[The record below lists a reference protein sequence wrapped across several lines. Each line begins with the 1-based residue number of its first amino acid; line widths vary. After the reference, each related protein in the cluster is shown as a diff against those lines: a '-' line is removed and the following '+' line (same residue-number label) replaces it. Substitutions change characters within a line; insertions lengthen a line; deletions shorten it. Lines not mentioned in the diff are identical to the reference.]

1 MGGILDKILDPIKK
15 VIKKITGFVGD
26 FFGFNI
32 KPMGAPDVG
41 GAEQEQGILL
51 SKTGTIEGIPVV
63 YGYRRVGGTLIFV
76 ETSGTNNAFLYA
88 CYVICEGEI
97 AGIKKI
103 LLDDNTLEVPANGAA
118 MYPVETQFEVG
129 GRYSGRIKIQFFMG
143 TEGQTQS
150 SLLNE
155 LPSWASKKRTLPGV
169 AYAAM
174 RFEWKPINDQA
185 DADNNP
191 YQGGV
196 PRTQFDVHGKKVF
209 DVTTHTTGAQLSAV
223 YGSLTKTYTGLEGTN
238 PANCLLDYLMNPR
251 YGCGISRDE
260 IDADSF
266 KTAATKLNQT
276 VTYFETITGPIMTCC
291 AALDSR
297 SKLLDNVK
305 ILIGG
310 ARAILPYVQGRYRL
324 IVEDGGHPTDITS
337 AVVTTAYDV
346 DVNEIVGSITLT
358 GETKT
363 SKYNQVIVNYVD
375 PNRDFTVQQVFHNN
389 AQDLAIDDDEDLSGE
404 FTFGTLTNEY
414 IAKNMARYIYLKSRT
429 QTGIEFTATQELI
442 NLVPG
447 DIIRITDTVLNLNL
461 KTYRIINM
469 KLNVDGNIG
478 ISATEHVATIYPYVR
493 GDQQDNPNPTPD
505 PTPVPMPIDPPPIQL
520 PPLEPTVEEYVQ
532 TYPVTSN
539 TFNQFRP
546 HLLIVPEGYAEWS
559 TPPKNIFVEN
569 GYIFLRTLSD
579 GDVVWDAAT
588 SFMAAPLNSLVTH
601 LRIRCFNVQGQ
612 EVAVPFAHGHTQ
624 PVLGFKFGTPS
635 VIDGVTYARHITILH
650 LILRKDLYYEV
661 RGVEYIQGQPKL
673 YRLNG
678 NYLWASDNFKIVA
691 RPLSPLPYELN
702 LQKGSNAVGRIGY
715 FEYNDVERFVN
726 HLRRSFG
733 GSRNS
738 QVNLGA

>member
-1 MGGILDKILDPIKK
+1 MGGIGRGIGRVLKK
-15 VIKKITGFVGD
+15 VVKKVTGFVGD

-41 GAEQEQGILL
+41 GGAEQEQGVLL
-51 SKTGTIEGIPVV
+51 SKTGTIEGIPVI

-103 LLDDNTLEVPANGAA
+103 LLDDNTLEAPANGAA
-118 MYPVETQFEVG
+118 MYPNETVFEVG

-143 TEGQTQS
+143 TEGQAQS

-155 LPSWASKKRTLPGV
+155 LPNWASKKRTLPGV

-196 PRTQFDVHGKKVF
+196 PRLQLDVHGKKIY

-260 IDADSF
+260 IDAASF

-276 VTYFETITGPIMTCC
+276 VTYFESTTGPIMTCC

-337 AVVTTAYDV
+337 AVVTTSYDV
-346 DVNEIVGSITLT
+346 DVNEIVGGITLT

-478 ISATEHVATIYPYVR
+478 ISGTEHVATIYPYVK
-493 GDQQDNPNPTPD
+493 GDQNDNPNPTPD
-505 PTPVPMPIDPPPIQL
+505 PEPVPTPIDPPPIQPPDPPPHVFEYATPIL
-520 PPLEPTVEEYVQ
+520 PTGAALIFNAADPVIRHDPAATGTFAEGWREGNHIIFYPVGSGKIDLGINFIAAPKNNLISHVRFRAFDNNKNEVRINWNTNL
-532 TYPVTSN
+532 TYPQGFAFGSTDSN
-539 TFNQFRP
+539 GRRKQAGLPGFTMN
-546 HLLIVPEGYAEWS
+546 
-559 TPPKNIFVEN
+559 KNLF
-569 GYIFLRTLSD
+569 
-579 GDVVWDAAT
+579 
-588 SFMAAPLNSLVTH
+588 
-601 LRIRCFNVQGQ
+601 
-612 EVAVPFAHGHTQ
+612 
-624 PVLGFKFGTPS
+624 
-635 VIDGVTYARHITILH
+635 
-650 LILRKDLYYEV
+650 YEV
-661 RGVEYIQGQPKL
+661 RGVEYIQGKEKL
-673 YRLNG
+673 YNLMLPAVAEFFG
-678 NYLWASDNFKIVA
+678 YWA
-691 RPLSPLPYELN
+691 PGLPYSPLTPVAHPYG
-702 LQKGSNAVGRIGY
+702 LQLKSAAQAVGRSY
-715 FEYNDVERFVN
+715 PVFDLEYFVN
-726 HLRRSFG
+726 YLARTYG
-733 GSRNS
+733 ANTAGST
-738 QVNLGA
+738 NLGA

>member
-1 MGGILDKILDPIKK
+1 
-15 VIKKITGFVGD
+15 
-26 FFGFNI
+26 
-32 KPMGAPDVG
+32 
-41 GAEQEQGILL
+41 
-51 SKTGTIEGIPVV
+51 
-63 YGYRRVGGTLIFV
+63 VGGTLIFV

-103 LLDDNTLEVPANGAA
+103 LLDDNTLEAPANGAA
-118 MYPVETQFEVG
+118 MYPNETVFEVG

-143 TEGQTQS
+143 TEGQAQS

-155 LPSWASKKRTLPGV
+155 LPNWASKKRTLPGV

-196 PRTQFDVHGKKVF
+196 PRLQLDVHGKKIY
-209 DVTTHTTGAQLSAV
+209 DVTTHTSGAQLSAV

-260 IDADSF
+260 IDAASF

-276 VTYFETITGPIMTCC
+276 VTYFESTTGPIMTCC

-337 AVVTTAYDV
+337 AVVTTSYDV
-346 DVNEIVGSITLT
+346 DVNEIVGGITLT

-478 ISATEHVATIYPYVR
+478 ISGTEHVATIYPYVK
-493 GDQQDNPNPTPD
+493 GDEQDNPNPTPD
-505 PTPVPMPIDPPPIQL
+505 PEPIPIPIDPPPIQ
-520 PPLEPTVEEYVQ
+520 PPDPEPTCTEYVRG
-532 TYPVTSN
+532 TYAEGQSL
-539 TFNQFRP
+539 TFNKLRP
-546 HLLIVPEGYAEWS
+546 HILIVKEQYAEWS
-559 TPPKNIFVEN
+559 SPPKNIFVEN
-569 GYIFLRTLSD
+569 GFIFLYTRSN

-588 SFMAAPLNSLVTH
+588 AFMAAPANSLVTH
-601 LRIRCFNVQGQ
+601 LRIRCFDMQQQ
-612 EVAVPFAHGHTQ
+612 EVAIPFSAGHTQ
-624 PVLGFKFGTPS
+624 PVLGFRFGTPS
-635 VIDGVTYARHITILH
+635 TVGGVTKAQEISIPQM
-650 LILRKDLYYEV
+650 ILRKDLYYEV

-673 YRLNG
+673 YRLVG
-678 NYLWASDNFKIVA
+678 DYSWASDNFKLIA
-691 RPLSPLPYELN
+691 RPTSPHPYENTLDM
-702 LQKGSNAVGRIGY
+702 KANAVGRPRTY
-715 FEYNDVERFVN
+715 EYNDVERFVN

-738 QVNLGA
+738 KANLGA

>member
-1 MGGILDKILDPIKK
+1 MGGIGRGIGRAIKK
-15 VIKKITGFVGD
+15 VVKKVTGFVGD

-41 GAEQEQGILL
+41 GGAEQEQGVLL
-51 SKTGTIEGIPVV
+51 SKTGTIEGIPVI

-103 LLDDNTLEVPANGAA
+103 FLDDNTLEAPANGAA
-118 MYPVETQFEVG
+118 MYPAETQFEVG
-129 GRYSGRIKIQFFMG
+129 GRYSGRIKMQFFMG
-143 TEGQTQS
+143 TEGQAQS

-196 PRTQFDVHGKKVF
+196 PRLQLDVHGKKIY
-209 DVTTHTTGAQLSAV
+209 DVTTHTSGAQLSAV

-260 IDADSF
+260 IDAASF

-276 VTYFETITGPIMTCC
+276 VTYFESTTGPIMTCC

-337 AVVTTAYDV
+337 AVVTTSYDV
-346 DVNEIVGSITLT
+346 DVNEIVGGITLT

-375 PNRDFTVQQVFHNN
+375 PNRDFTVQQVFHNV
-389 AQDLAIDDDEDLSGE
+389 AQDLAIDDDEPLSGE

-478 ISATEHVATIYPYVR
+478 ISGTEHVATIYPYVR

-505 PTPVPMPIDPPPIQL
+505 PEPVPTPIDPPPTLPPEVPPHVFAYATPILPTGVALIFDAADPVIRNDPANTGTFAEGWREGAHILFFPVGSGSLQSGIQL
-520 PPLEPTVEEYVQ
+520 
-532 TYPVTSN
+532 
-539 TFNQFRP
+539 
-546 HLLIVPEGYAEWS
+546 I
-559 TPPKNIFVEN
+559 
-569 GYIFLRTLSD
+569 
-579 GDVVWDAAT
+579 
-588 SFMAAPLNSLVTH
+588 AAPTNGLITH
-601 LRIRCFNVQGQ
+601 VRFRAFDNNKNEVRINWNTGLSYPQG
-612 EVAVPFAHGHTQ
+612 FT
-624 PVLGFKFGTPS
+624 FGSTDSKGQRLPAGIPS
-635 VIDGVTYARHITILH
+635 FIMNKNLF
-650 LILRKDLYYEV
+650 YEV
-661 RGVEYIQGQPKL
+661 RGVEYIQGKEKL
-673 YRLNG
+673 YNLMLPAVAEFFG
-678 NYLWASDNFKIVA
+678 YWA
-691 RPLSPLPYELN
+691 PGLPYSSLTLIAKPYG
-702 LQKGSNAVGRIGY
+702 LQLKSAAQAVGRSY
-715 FEYNDVERFVN
+715 PLFDLEYFVN
-726 HLRRSFG
+726 YLASTYG
-733 GSRNS
+733 ANTAGST
-738 QVNLGA
+738 NLGA